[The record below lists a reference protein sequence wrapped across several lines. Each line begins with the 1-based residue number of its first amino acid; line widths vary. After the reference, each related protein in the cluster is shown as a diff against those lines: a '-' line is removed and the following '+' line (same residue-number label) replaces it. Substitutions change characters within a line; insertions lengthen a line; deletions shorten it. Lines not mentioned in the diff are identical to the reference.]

1 MKRKKESSS
10 KDYVTIQGV
19 KIRFTQR
26 SDIIPPE
33 GGWSFER
40 FEKAAKKAC
49 RMKIFDD

>member
-10 KDYVTIQGV
+10 EGYITIQGI
-19 KIRFTQR
+19 KIRLTQP

-40 FEKAAKKAC
+40 FEKITEKVCK
-49 RMKIFDD
+49 MNIFDD